1 MTPQK
6 KRTLLQTVK
15 NKFGFENEQE
25 LIMQFNSSVE
35 IGGSTHWFESECLV
49 SLINKIGLNRKYFME
64 QLLIQAD
71 AGKTLRFYDAEH
83 FWEDE
88 LFKKKNVNIKQPQ
101 NQAKKVLEALEFLSK
116 NVKKD
121 VVLSKS
127 DFCVCFLEAFNGI
140 FPKVLEVNGTS
151 TKYDATKRQNA
162 LYSFIKMVELL
173 MGQQIYSCNS

>member
-1 MTPQK
+1 M
-6 KRTLLQTVK
+6 
-15 NKFGFENEQE
+15 
-25 LIMQFNSSVE
+25 
-35 IGGSTHWFESECLV
+35 
-49 SLINKIGLNRKYFME
+49 SLIQKIGLSRKYFME

-71 AGKTLRFYDAEH
+71 AGKTLRYYDAEH

-88 LFKKKNVNIKQPQ
+88 LFKRKNVGIKQPPQ
-101 NQAKKVLEALEFLSK
+101 GQAKKVLEALEFLSK

-140 FPKVLEVNGTS
+140 FPRVLEVNGK

-162 LYSFIKMVELL
+162 LFSFIKMVELL
-173 MGQQIYSCNS
+173 MGQQIYSCNSQDSSQVFYDAIIQKTLYVLRLAQASPQTVDMSIYSLQILLNHIGIS